1 MLRCREAVIPRY
13 RSATRSTRQRLAQ
26 PLSIN
31 KEDIVGLAVDQGD
44 RNFIPVLRQQV
55 RIRRDVD
62 FLNAYGALCGDGV
75 DDLAGSVTQVTTRA
89 GEQRDA
95 SGSHGRRNLLLVTTL
110 NAGLLQQ
117 FAVLLLRHALT
128 SLLNY
133 GTHMSR
139 SHFLCSHSMCG
150 GLGYREFGVKIETD
164 SALEVRAKT
173 PISFELST
181 ESTSP

>member
-117 FAVLLLRHALT
+117 FAVLLLRHALAPLLDDRT
-128 SLLNY
+128 HWDFLASLVVGGVRRGSA
-133 GTHMSR
+133 GTGEEPI
-139 SHFLCSHSMCG
+139 HSAQAVSM
-150 GLGYREFGVKIETD
+150 K
-164 SALEVRAKT
+164 ALPR
-173 PISFELST
+173 
-181 ESTSP
+181 